1 MESNAIVEAVNRLML
16 KPLGFVRRGSLFNRR
31 KGDYVDVVDFP
42 ANKAGDAVT
51 LEVGIQHDG
60 LYETLW
66 EAKPPRFSNEASCIV
81 HARIDALVE
90 GGETWWP
97 LADPQS
103 PDRAVKA
110 VEGPVLRFLQGHHD
124 LARIDARLAHEIAG
138 HRSPRAMLYQAILRH
153 RRGES
158 VSSEALLEEVA
169 RGQDPDWAM
178 RAQGLGARLKAAAPA
193 PG

>member
-1 MESNAIVEAVNRLML
+1 METNPVVEAVNRLML

-31 KGDYVDVVDFP
+31 RGDFVDVVDLP

-51 LEVGIQHDG
+51 MEVGVQHDG

-66 EAKPPRFSNEASCIV
+66 EAPPPRFSTEASCIV

-124 LARIDARLAHEIAG
+124 LARIDARLAADVAA
-138 HRSPRAMLYQAILRH
+138 HREPRAMLYLAVLRH
-153 RRGES
+153 RRGEAVAAGS
-158 VSSEALLEEVA
+158 LLDEVA
-169 RGQDPDWAM
+169 RGADPDWAM
-178 RAQGLGARLKAAAPA
+178 RATALASRLRAAPA
-193 PG
+193 AAG